1 MEIRPSSLSRTGPLV
16 SSPSA
21 PLVAQEASALAPA
34 VTDAA
39 AGPALGGDALDGAA
53 LRADEATASS
63 LALADMGGASPLD
76 PFVAGNAQAIADLSK
91 LQADGK
97 LTPEVMAGFTQLA
110 TQPLAPGIDRADLIA
125 TALRQLADPS
135 SVNQGDKFTCA
146 PAVVQTMVAK
156 DNPAEYLRLVAGLAS
171 PEGTVTLQNGAT
183 LTRDANWLSDPTR
196 SVIDNLMQPALMQLA
211 SGSYDSATDSRKTAT
226 GTGQGLYAAE
236 QDKLIAAVT
245 GRKSTSVSGSGP
257 EVIGQLGKATAAGQN
272 VPAIITYQGANGEL
286 KGHAVLVESVKNGK
300 VTYLDPKAG
309 RKTVSLEEF
318 QAKLQ
323 SVSLPDEL
331 VTPKLASATMKS
343 DEGLLAGGFFKK
355 LAKGIKK
362 AVKGIGNAFAKIGN
376 ALKNTL
382 YKIVDVIGP
391 VLPILS
397 VAAWLIP
404 GVGPI
409 IGTALKIAQAVVAGV
424 NAVRAAE
431 SGDILGALAAGAS
444 AFSGVATGPAAGV
457 AAKFASYANTARSAV
472 SALKSGNVAGALGA
486 IASVTGNQNLATAA
500 NVANA
505 VQNQDIGAALGAVGS
520 ATGNQTLN
528 RAAALASTAQQ
539 IKHAVDSKDFL
550 GAAMTINGLAV
561 DAKILD
567 AGQGQDVRR
576 WLERGQAFD
585 QARRTG
591 DVGQLVDLAAKTA
604 GELGVVTP
612 KEYRK
617 IAPDL
622 KRGLDLY
629 QAAKRGDADAAIR
642 LGSQALSRTGW
653 FAPKTTATAQSLV
666 QQVQPLRQAIASKD
680 YGNVAKLAARMGYDA
695 GVLGLSD
702 PEALAKVEAMASKA
716 ARLNEGLEAARR
728 GETLKVAEVAD
739 EVFNQGRL
747 QRELDELN
755 ELKEAYEAR
764 MREAVKPSGQKVK

>member
-1 MEIRPSSLSRTGPLV
+1 MEIRQPNLVRTGPLV
-16 SSPSA
+16 PSPSA
-21 PLVAQEASALAPA
+21 PLTVERTPSQTPEDLAAQPQAAPR
-34 VTDAA
+34 T
-39 AGPALGGDALDGAA
+39 
-53 LRADEATASS
+53 DEAATVSRS
-63 LALADMGGASPLD
+63 LEDMVGQSNLE
-76 PFVAGNAQAIADLSK
+76 PFVAGNLQAMSDLSA
-91 LQADGK
+91 LQEQGK
-97 LTPEVMAGFTQLA
+97 LTPEVLAGLEQLA
-110 TQPLAPGIDRADLIA
+110 TQPLAPGVDRQDLIV
-125 TALRQLADPS
+125 TALRQMADPS

-156 DNPAEYLRLVAGLAS
+156 DQPAEYLRLVAGLAS
-171 PEGTVTLQNGAT
+171 PEGTVTLQNGET
-183 LTRDANWLSDPTR
+183 LTRDANWQSDPTR
-196 SVIDNLMQPALMQLA
+196 SVIDNLMQPAFMQLA
-211 SGSYDSATDSRKTAT
+211 SGSYDSATDSRKTGT

-245 GRKSTSVSGSGP
+245 GRKNTSIRGSGP

-272 VPAIITYQGANGEL
+272 VPAIITYQGANSEI

-323 SVSLPDEL
+323 SVSLPDEF
-331 VTPKLASATMKS
+331 VTPKLASAAMKS
-343 DEGLLAGGFFKK
+343 EEGLLAGGFFKK

-362 AVKGIGNAFAKIGN
+362 AVKSVGNAFKKIGN
-376 ALKNTL
+376 VLKTAL
-382 YKIVDVIGP
+382 YKVVDIIGP

-424 NAVRAAE
+424 NAIRAAE

-472 SALKSGNVAGALGA
+472 SALKTGNVAGALGA

-505 VQNQDIGAALGAVGS
+505 VQNKDLGAALGAVGA

-528 RAAALASTAQQ
+528 RAAALANTAQQ

-550 GAAMTINGLAV
+550 GAAMSINGMAV

-567 AGQGQDVRR
+567 AGQGQDVQR

-604 GELGVVTP
+604 GELGVVAP
-612 KEYRK
+612 KEYQK
-617 IAPDL
+617 VVPKL
-622 KRGLDLY
+622 KQGLELY
-629 QAAKRGDADAAIR
+629 QAAKRGDTEAAVK
-642 LGSQALSRTGW
+642 LGSQALAGTGW
-653 FAPKTTATAQSLV
+653 FKPKAVTTAQALAE
-666 QQVQPLRQAIASKD
+666 QVQPLRQAIASKD
-680 YGNVAKLAARMGYDA
+680 YGNAAKLAARMGYEA

-702 PEALAKVEAMASKA
+702 PEALAKVEDLAKKA
-716 ARLNEGLEAARR
+716 VRLNEGLEASRR
-728 GETLKVAEVAD
+728 GEQLKAAKVAD

-747 QRELDELN
+747 QRELDELT
-755 ELKEAYEAR
+755 ELKEAYEAK
-764 MREAVKPSGQKVK
+764 MKAAVKSNGQRVK